1 MIKNYLISTLR
12 NIKRNFL
19 FSAINILGLTVGL
32 TFCFLIALFVANE
45 YSYEAFNPDKFSI
58 YRLNLKQFRT
68 GNDSRIVGLTGWE
81 TGERVRTAIPDIDE
95 MIRIRPF
102 GNYLMKTEEKS
113 IEVSQAV
120 LAQDNFFTFFQIP
133 LIKGEPNQVLMDA
146 TSVVLTEETAKALFG
161 EEDPIGK
168 IVTLKSS
175 FELPLKVTGVARRM
189 KNSHINYDAVIAWNA
204 STNHGLINDWYKYSL
219 YTYFRVNAQSVIS
232 QVAEKI
238 NVILNSGND
247 EDKQEAYLQSL
258 DRIYLS
264 SSQIEFAGS
273 FNSGNPRNIRI
284 LIIAAG
290 FILLIACVNYVNT
303 NTSKATKRSREVGVR
318 KTMGASSGQLAVQF
332 LGESFLISLIALAL
346 AFLATDLSLSFFN
359 TLTGKS
365 IELQLNNPK
374 LWAGVFIIYLV
385 VSFGSGIYPA
395 ILLSRFNPS
404 QTLKAGGSSQLVGKS
419 ARKILIT
426 FQFGITI
433 ILLSGTYIIYNQTLF
448 SINKDLGFDKSE
460 VMVISIDISQIITNN
475 PKPFQD
481 AVAKIP
487 GVELTSVGMDALGPG
502 STNNSGNLTPEGSI
516 NPVLTTIFNADMNF
530 LRTYGIEV
538 LEGRDFNPE
547 LASDSSAIIVN
558 EEFVRQ
564 AGWNDPLGKKVVW
577 GRGAGQPVIG
587 VTKDFNFQDLRNKVN
602 PVLITINK
610 WGFWN
615 LAVRISTDNV
625 SETMNRINQAWLN
638 FENELPLEYYF
649 VDERF
654 ARYYQS
660 DERLLN
666 IIGLFSLLSVFVTCL
681 GLYGL
686 TSFVVEQRLKEIG
699 IRKVLGASSVSVTW
713 LINKQFS
720 SMLLIGLAL
729 GVPITIWLGNLWLN
743 DFAYKIRIEW
753 WIFLG
758 SGALTFGIALLTV
771 STKALKAAFMNPV
784 DTLRYE

>member
-1 MIKNYLISTLR
+1 MIKNYLISAIR

-318 KTMGASSGQLAVQF
+318 
-332 LGESFLISLIALAL
+332 
-346 AFLATDLSLSFFN
+346 
-359 TLTGKS
+359 
-365 IELQLNNPK
+365 
-374 LWAGVFIIYLV
+374 
-385 VSFGSGIYPA
+385 
-395 ILLSRFNPS
+395 
-404 QTLKAGGSSQLVGKS
+404 
-419 ARKILIT
+419 
-426 FQFGITI
+426 
-433 ILLSGTYIIYNQTLF
+433 
-448 SINKDLGFDKSE
+448 
-460 VMVISIDISQIITNN
+460 
-475 PKPFQD
+475 
-481 AVAKIP
+481 
-487 GVELTSVGMDALGPG
+487 
-502 STNNSGNLTPEGSI
+502 
-516 NPVLTTIFNADMNF
+516 
-530 LRTYGIEV
+530 
-538 LEGRDFNPE
+538 
-547 LASDSSAIIVN
+547 
-558 EEFVRQ
+558 
-564 AGWNDPLGKKVVW
+564 
-577 GRGAGQPVIG
+577 
-587 VTKDFNFQDLRNKVN
+587 
-602 PVLITINK
+602 
-610 WGFWN
+610 
-615 LAVRISTDNV
+615 
-625 SETMNRINQAWLN
+625 
-638 FENELPLEYYF
+638 
-649 VDERF
+649 
-654 ARYYQS
+654 
-660 DERLLN
+660 
-666 IIGLFSLLSVFVTCL
+666 
-681 GLYGL
+681 
-686 TSFVVEQRLKEIG
+686 
-699 IRKVLGASSVSVTW
+699 
-713 LINKQFS
+713 
-720 SMLLIGLAL
+720 
-729 GVPITIWLGNLWLN
+729 
-743 DFAYKIRIEW
+743 
-753 WIFLG
+753 
-758 SGALTFGIALLTV
+758 
-771 STKALKAAFMNPV
+771 
-784 DTLRYE
+784 